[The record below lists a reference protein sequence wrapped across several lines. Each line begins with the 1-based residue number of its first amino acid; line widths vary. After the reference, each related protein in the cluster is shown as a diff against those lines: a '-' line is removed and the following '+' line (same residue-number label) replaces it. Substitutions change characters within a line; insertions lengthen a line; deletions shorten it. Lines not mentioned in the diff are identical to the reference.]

1 MCIFACICAC
11 NVCRISVD
19 RRHVCL
25 FVLFFSFEECKF
37 YLPEDGGVKTTTK
50 VNMAEHLRI
59 AVHFG
64 PREEIIAMASINMDD
79 LDSLVSQFSMS

>member
-1 MCIFACICAC
+1 MY
-11 NVCRISVD
+11 
-19 RRHVCL
+19 
-25 FVLFFSFEECKF
+25 FVVFFSFEECKF
-37 YLPEDGGVKTTTK
+37 YLPEDGGVKMTTK

-79 LDSLVSQFSMS
+79 LDSLVSPFLAS

>member
-1 MCIFACICAC
+1 M
-11 NVCRISVD
+11 
-19 RRHVCL
+19 
-25 FVLFFSFEECKF
+25 
-37 YLPEDGGVKTTTK
+37 PEDGGVKMTTK

-79 LDSLVSQFSMS
+79 LDSLVSPFLAS

>member
-1 MCIFACICAC
+1 MF
-11 NVCRISVD
+11 V
-19 RRHVCL
+19 RHQL
-25 FVLFFSFEECKF
+25 MYFVVFFSFEECKF
-37 YLPEDGGVKTTTK
+37 YLPEDGGVKMTTK

-79 LDSLVSQFSMS
+79 LDSLVSPFLAS